1 MKYETPDIFELGDA
15 AELTLGC
22 TGSSCDDCNCA
33 KCGGS
38 TDLIEPSCPT

>member
-22 TGSSCDDCNCA
+22 TGSCTDDCNCA
-33 KCGGS
+33 KCGGGAGELE
-38 TDLIEPSCPT
+38 TL